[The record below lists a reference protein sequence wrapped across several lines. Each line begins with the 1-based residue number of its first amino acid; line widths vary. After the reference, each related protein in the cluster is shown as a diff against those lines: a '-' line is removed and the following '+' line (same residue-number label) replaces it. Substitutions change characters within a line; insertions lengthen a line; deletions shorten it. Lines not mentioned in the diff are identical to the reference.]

1 MKQKG
6 YISEFINGG
15 RIVAHGQVK
24 SLDKPFSLPEGIP
37 FSIYVRPKGP
47 VEGLD
52 VMLNVKCW
60 QEQVFSD
67 APFVLNDWSPMAIK
81 AIAPNAD
88 FLNTYDL
95 YWGAGTYV
103 ESV

>member
-6 YISEFINGG
+6 YIREFINGG

-67 APFVLNDWSPMAIK
+67 APFVLNDWSPLAVETIG
-81 AIAPNAD
+81 AD
-88 FLNTYDL
+88 SSILESYDIF
-95 YWGAGTYV
+95 WGSGSAV
-103 ESV
+103 EV